1 MIVALAGIEPG
12 DRVLEVGAG
21 LGSLTVPLA
30 EAGASVLAVEFDR
43 GLVAALTEVAE
54 GRSIEVLGDDAMKVD
69 WRSALGGERW
79 KMVSNLPYNIATPL
93 LIDML
98 SADLPIDSFLVTIQ
112 REVGE
117 RLAARAGDDL
127 YGAVSIRVE
136 WFAEAEIVRRVPP
149 TVFWPPPKV
158 ESVIV
163 RLTPRSKPPVD
174 ADPEVLFRLVAEG
187 FAQRRKTMANALRR
201 LGASSEEAGRTL
213 AACGLRADV
222 RAEDLS
228 LADLA
233 ALSHE
238 VPFA

>member
-1 MIVALAGIEPG
+1 VSLAGIGSG
-12 DRVLEVGAG
+12 DQVLEIGAG

-30 EAGASVLAVEFDR
+30 AAGASVLAVEFDR
-43 GLVAALTEVAE
+43 GLVAALTEVSE
-54 GRSIEVLGDDAMKVD
+54 GLSIEVLERDAMKVD
-69 WRSALGGERW
+69 WRSVLGEGRW

-93 LIDML
+93 LLDML
-98 SADLPIDSFLVTIQ
+98 SADLPIDSYLVTIQ

-117 RLAARAGDDL
+117 RLAARAGDGS

-136 WFAEAEIVRRVPP
+136 WFAEAEVVRRVPA

-163 RLTPRSKPPVD
+163 RLTPRSKPPVE
-174 ADPEVLFRLVAEG
+174 ADPEVLFRLVGEG

-201 LGASSEEAGRTL
+201 LGASSEEARRAL
-213 AACGLRADV
+213 EACGLRADV

-228 LADLA
+228 LAEIA

-238 VPFA
+238 VSIA

>member
-1 MIVALAGIEPG
+1 MSLAEVGPK
-12 DRVLEVGAG
+12 DRVLEIGAG

-30 EAGASVLAVEFDR
+30 TAGASVLAVEFDR
-43 GLVAALTEVAE
+43 GLVSALAEVTEDLSV
-54 GRSIEVLGDDAMKVD
+54 EVLDRDAMKVD
-69 WRSALGGERW
+69 FRAVLGEGRW

-93 LIDML
+93 LLDML
-98 SADLPIDSFLVTIQ
+98 SADLPIDSYLVTIQ

-117 RLAARAGDDL
+117 RLAARAGDGS

-163 RLTPRSKPPVD
+163 RLTPRSRPPVD
-174 ADPEVLFRLVAEG
+174 ADPEVLFRLVGEG

-201 LGASSEEAGRTL
+201 LGASSGEARRAL
-213 AACGLRADV
+213 EACGLRADV

-228 LADLA
+228 LAELA

-238 VPFA
+238 VSFA